1 MVFRNKQEKL
11 ENSKVNSRL
20 YGIQIEIPSLLTVF
34 LAVPLIKLSC
44 FLIKD
49 DTPEEDA
56 SADMPII
63 DAQWKQRIREEIN
76 LVVEFETRLANIT
89 IPAGCCRAI

>member
-1 MVFRNKQEKL
+1 MWLPFIKNSCFTEKRTQV
-11 ENSKVNSRL
+11 S
-20 YGIQIEIPSLLTVF
+20 IQIEIPSLLTVL
-34 LAVPLIKLSC
+34 LAVTLIKLSC